1 MALGIV
7 RAPIIVE
14 KFLLRILENGNM
26 ASAREKGFCVMI
38 KKGCHTMTAI
48 GWIIIDTGLE

>member
-1 MALGIV
+1 MV

-48 GWIIIDTGLE
+48 GWITIDTGLE